1 MKLEVK
7 SKVSKQGHRA
17 GQTLYYA
24 YPAKRDKISIQE
36 LIELIHQLTQL
47 PSAEIEIVLRTAALV
62 TCDQLEQGIGV
73 DLGETGT
80 LMPFIQG
87 KLMDSPEEVT
97 PASLQPAKMII
108 HPKKRI
114 REALGRMQC
123 EILPYAPNPDSPSK

>member
-17 GQTLYYA
+17 GKTLYYA
-24 YPAKRDKISIQE
+24 YPTKRDKISIQE
-36 LIELIHQLTQL
+36 LVELIHQRSHL
-47 PSAEIEIVLRTAALV
+47 PQAEIEIVLRTAALV
-62 TCDQLEQGIGV
+62 VCDQLEQGVGV

-80 LMPFIQG
+80 LMPFTQG

-97 PASLQPAKMII
+97 LQSLQPAKLMI
-108 HPKKRI
+108 HTKKRI

-123 EILPYAPNPDSPSK
+123 QILPYSAPDIPTK